1 MDKRVVRSALIVV
14 VGLALLG
21 LLWGLVEP
29 YTISVERYA
38 VELDH
43 LPDIWRERRIAAVSD
58 FQVGMWLDNTW
69 TVDRVVNRLV
79 EMEPSAVLILGDF
92 IYHGGENAVG
102 RIERAAQLVA
112 PLGAAG
118 IPVYAVLGNH
128 DYSVVSSSDPKVDEE
143 RALRLEKAL
152 DQVGVQVLRNETVG
166 VRPFESGAGDVD
178 GANALYVVGI
188 GAHMPG
194 KDRPEAALRGVPEE
208 AARLVLM
215 HNPETFA
222 AIPDVG
228 AIALAGHTHGGQI
241 RIPFTPEWT
250 LLTYVA
256 GDRVHA
262 DGWIEDYGEPSN
274 RLYVNRGIGF
284 SLLPLRI
291 NCPPEITLFTLLGAV
306 D

>member
-1 MDKRVVRSALIVV
+1 
-14 VGLALLG
+14 
-21 LLWGLVEP
+21 
-29 YTISVERYA
+29 
-38 VELDH
+38 
-43 LPDIWRERRIAAVSD
+43 
-58 FQVGMWLDNTW
+58 
-69 TVDRVVNRLV
+69 
-79 EMEPSAVLILGDF
+79 
-92 IYHGGENAVG
+92 
-102 RIERAAQLVA
+102 
-112 PLGAAG
+112 
-118 IPVYAVLGNH
+118 
-128 DYSVVSSSDPKVDEE
+128 
-143 RALRLEKAL
+143 
-152 DQVGVQVLRNETVG
+152 
-166 VRPFESGAGDVD
+166 
-178 GANALYVVGI
+178 
-188 GAHMPG
+188 
-194 KDRPEAALRGVPEE
+194 
-208 AARLVLM
+208 M